1 MVHRYRAGGSR
12 ENKVDR
18 TKYFSLILSAWLGGS
33 IVLGWLLS
41 FMVQPPDFIT
51 SLYSN
56 FKGHVDNYEL
66 FCLVMVIAIFLIP
79 FAFIF
84 LLKYG
89 LGLVSLKTGRGIFFL
104 LAMVF
109 LFGGLGAIGIE
120 GGDRFTKA
128 VRNFVYY
135 FDWLGAVLVNFTGL
149 FGFVF
154 FITILLKNKRS
165 Y

>member
-1 MVHRYRAGGSR
+1 M
-12 ENKVDR
+12 
-18 TKYFSLILSAWLGGS
+18 
-33 IVLGWLLS
+33 
-41 FMVQPPDFIT
+41 
-51 SLYSN
+51 
-56 FKGHVDNYEL
+56 
-66 FCLVMVIAIFLIP
+66 VMVIAIFLIP